1 MTSFLDSPLHLVPV
15 VAPKI
20 PNFIDEYLDYTRET
34 ECPTFF
40 HRWTAVTCLSAYLG
54 RDIYFQHGHF
64 TIHANL
70 YTMLIG
76 SPGTKKS
83 SAIKIG
89 AKLTA
94 QAGYTNFAAKKTRQ
108 EKFLL
113 DLAEQ
118 ADRHLGDED
127 GSGGDMLDQALFGGM
142 EASLGGS
149 NTIPDPDHTASMAR
163 YSNCPPCETFVAAD
177 EFNNFIGIGNND
189 FISILGELWDYDGIY
204 DYRLK
209 NSKSVYIPNPT
220 VTILGGNT
228 PTGFAQAFPTDTLG
242 QGFFSR
248 LLLVYGEPSGVKHT
262 FPPAPD
268 KVMQKKL
275 VAKMQLIKETVQ
287 GEMLLTDEAKELMEH
302 IYHNWVG
309 IDDLR
314 FEHYTNRRLTHLI
327 KLTLVCAAAR
337 ISNTIEAED
346 IIYANTL
353 LTFTEA
359 LMPKALGEFG
369 KARNS
374 DVTHKI
380 IVALDK
386 TLLPL
391 TLADLWKT
399 VQQDLESRNQLM
411 EIVNNL
417 IVAEKIQVAAGGY
430 LPIKKVL
437 HMRQDDHTLDWS
449 ILTETERGLL

>member
-1 MTSFLDSPLHLVPV
+1 MSTNFLDTPLQLVP
-15 VAPKI
+15 KSI
-20 PNFIDEYLDYTRET
+20 PREPDFIDLYLDYTAET

-54 RDIYFQHGHF
+54 RSLYFQHGHF
-64 TIHANL
+64 IIHPNL

-89 AKLTA
+89 AKLLSK
-94 QAGYTNFAAKKTRQ
+94 AGYTTFAAKKTRQ

-113 DLAEQ
+113 DMAEQ
-118 ADRHLGDED
+118 ADRFLGTDAEGLDLMDANLFGDE
-127 GSGGDMLDQALFGGM
+127 GGRDDNHLV
-142 EASLGGS
+142 S
-149 NTIPDPDHTASMAR
+149 TAR
-163 YSNCPPCETFVAAD
+163 YLDCPPCETFVAAD
-177 EFNNFIGIGNND
+177 EFNNFIGIGNTD

-220 VTILGGNT
+220 ITILGGNT
-228 PTGFAQAFPTDTLG
+228 PTGFSQAFPTDTLG

-262 FPPAPD
+262 FPPTPNLIA
-268 KVMQKKL
+268 QKN
-275 VAKMQLIKETVQ
+275 LIDWLHKIKQEVV
-287 GEMLLTDEAKELMEH
+287 GEVTLTLEARQLMEE
-302 IYHNWVG
+302 IYHNWEG

-314 FEHYTNRRLTHLI
+314 FEHYANRRLTHLI
-327 KLTLVCAAAR
+327 KLTIVLVASR
-337 ISNTIEAED
+337 VSTTIETKD

-353 LTFTEA
+353 LSFTEQ

-374 DVTHKI
+374 DITHKLML
-380 IVALDK
+380 ALDG
-386 TLLPL
+386 TVLPL
-391 TLADLWKT
+391 TLQALWK
-399 VQQDLESRNQLM
+399 VSHQDLDNRNQLVD
-411 EIVNNL
+411 IVNNL
-417 IVAEKIQVAAGGY
+417 LQAEKIQCVEGGY

-437 HMRQDDHTLDWS
+437 AQGTAGLIDWNL
-449 ILTETERGLL
+449 LTQTERGLL

>member
-1 MTSFLDSPLHLVPV
+1 MEANFLDSPLHLVP
-15 VAPKI
+15 KSKTRE
-20 PNFIDEYLDYTRET
+20 PNFIDEYLLYTAET

-40 HRWTAVTCLSAYLG
+40 HRWTAVTCLAAHLG
-54 RDIYFQHGHF
+54 RDIHFQHGHF
-64 TIHANL
+64 TIHPNI

-89 AKLTA
+89 AKLLA
-94 QAGYTNFAAKKTRQ
+94 QSGYVNFAAKKTRQ

-118 ADRHLGDED
+118 ADRYLGDDEL
-127 GSGGDMLDQALFGGM
+127 GEAGGDMLDDMLFG
-142 EASLGGS
+142 AGS
-149 NTIPDPDHTASMAR
+149 KQSGNIPDADHASQLSR
-163 YSNCPPCETFVAAD
+163 YATCPPCETFVAAD

-268 KVMQKKL
+268 TVVQAKL
-275 VAKMQLIKETVQ
+275 IASLHHIKEQVQ
-287 GEMLLTDEAKELMEH
+287 GEMILSAEARELMDY
-302 IYHNWVG
+302 IYHNWEG

-327 KLTLVCAAAR
+327 KLTLVCTAAR
-337 ISNTIEAED
+337 CSNTISADD
-346 IIYANTL
+346 IVYANTL
-353 LTFTEA
+353 LTFTEH

-386 TLLPL
+386 TTLPL
-391 TLADLWKT
+391 TLHDLWKT
-399 VQQDLESRNQLM
+399 VQQDLENRNQLI
-411 EIVNNL
+411 EIINNL
-417 IVAEKIQVAAGGY
+417 MVAEKIQVAQGGY
-430 LPIKKVL
+430 LPVKKVL
-437 HMRQDDHTLDWS
+437 DTESSDRTLDWS
-449 ILTETERGLL
+449 LLTDIERGLL

>member
-1 MTSFLDSPLHLVPV
+1 MPPANFLDSPLHLVPTTKV
-15 VAPKI
+15 VRSD
-20 PNFIDEYLDYTRET
+20 NFIDHYLDYTAKT

-40 HRWTAVTCLSAYLG
+40 HRWTAVSCLSAYLG
-54 RDIYFQHGHF
+54 RDLHFQHGHF
-64 TIHANL
+64 TIHPNL

-89 AKLTA
+89 AKLLA
-94 QAGYTNFAAKKTRQ
+94 QAGYTTFAAKKTRQ

-118 ADRHLGDED
+118 ADRYLGTDMDAE
-127 GSGGDMLDQALFGGM
+127 DMLDANLFGTA
-142 EASLGGS
+142 EGGRDE
-149 NTIPDPDHTASMAR
+149 NHLADGLR
-163 YSNCPPCETFVAAD
+163 YKDCPPCETFVAAD
-177 EFNNFIGIGNND
+177 EFNNFIGVGNTD
-189 FISILGELWDYDGIY
+189 FISILGELWDYDGVY

-228 PTGFAQAFPTDTLG
+228 PTGFSQAFPTDTLG

-248 LLLVYGEPSGVKHT
+248 LLLVYGEPSGVKYT

-268 KVMQKKL
+268 KVAQQK
-275 VAKMQLIKETVQ
+275 LIAYLHRIKQEVS
-287 GEMLLTDEAKELMEH
+287 GEATLTTAARELMEE
-302 IYHNWVG
+302 IYHTWGG

-327 KLTLVCAAAR
+327 QLTLVVTASRCSTE
-337 ISNTIEAED
+337 IDVED

-353 LTFTEA
+353 LSFTEQ

-374 DVTHKI
+374 DITHK
-380 IVALDK
+380 VMLALDAA
-386 TLLPL
+386 LMPL
-391 TLADLWKT
+391 TFQDLWK
-399 VQQDLESRNQLM
+399 VVHQDLENRNQMIEIINSLM
-411 EIVNNL
+411 I
-417 IVAEKIQVAAGGY
+417 AEKIQAAKGGY

-437 HMRQDDHTLDWS
+437 ATGAEGLVDWS
-449 ILTETERGLL
+449 LLTETERGLL

>member
-1 MTSFLDSPLHLVPV
+1 MSFLDTPLRLVTAAEPRE
-15 VAPKI
+15 
-20 PNFIDEYLDYTRET
+20 PNFIDEYLLYTEET

-40 HRWTAVTCLSAYLG
+40 HRWTAVTCLAAHLG
-54 RDIYFQHGHF
+54 RDIHFQHGHF
-64 TIHANL
+64 TIHPNI

-89 AKLTA
+89 AKLLS

-118 ADRHLGDED
+118 ADRYLGED
-127 GSGGDMLDQALFGGM
+127 GSDDGDMLDDMLFG
-142 EASLGGS
+142 AGS
-149 NTIPDPDHTASMAR
+149 KHAGNVPDPDHASQLSHYA
-163 YSNCPPCETFVAAD
+163 SCPPCETFVAAD

-228 PTGFAQAFPTDTLG
+228 PTGFAQAFPTDSLG

-268 KVMQKKL
+268 TVMQKKL
-275 VAKMQLIKETVQ
+275 IARLHMIKEQVK
-287 GEMLLTDEAKELMEH
+287 GEISLSAEARELMEY
-302 IYHNWVG
+302 IYHNWEG
-309 IDDLR
+309 LEDLR

-327 KLTLVCAAAR
+327 KLTLVCTASR
-337 ISNTIEAED
+337 CSTTIKPED

-353 LTFTEA
+353 LTFTEH

-380 IVALDK
+380 IVALEK
-386 TLLPL
+386 TVLPL
-391 TLADLWKT
+391 SMHDLWKL
-399 VQQDLESRNQLM
+399 VQQDLENRNQLM
-411 EIVNNL
+411 EIINNL
-417 IVAEKIQVAAGGY
+417 NVAEKIQVTQGGY
-430 LPIKKVL
+430 LPVRKVL
-437 HMRQDDHTLDWS
+437 DTERSDRTVDWS
-449 ILTETERGLL
+449 LLTDTERGLI

>member
-1 MTSFLDSPLHLVPV
+1 MSPTNFLDSPLLTVVPASKPRPPDFV
-15 VAPKI
+15 S
-20 PNFIDEYLDYTRET
+20 DYLEYTAET

-40 HRWTAVTCLSAYLG
+40 HRWTAITCLSAYLG
-54 RDIYFQHGHF
+54 RSIHFNHGHF
-64 TIHANL
+64 TIHPNL
-70 YTMLIG
+70 YTMLVG

-89 AKLTA
+89 AKLMS
-94 QAGYTNFAAKKTRQ
+94 QAGYATFAAKKTRQ

-113 DLAEQ
+113 DLADQ
-118 ADRHLGDED
+118 ADRYLGTEE
-127 GSGGDMLDQALFGGM
+127 GEGDMLDDILFGAG
-142 EASLGGS
+142 AKQSG
-149 NTIPDPDHTASMAR
+149 NIPDPDHAKSLAR
-163 YSNCPPCETFVAAD
+163 YAVCPPCETFVAAD
-177 EFNNFIGIGNND
+177 EFNNFIGVGNND

-262 FPPAPD
+262 FPPPPD
-268 KVMQKKL
+268 KVMQAKL
-275 VAKMQLIKETVQ
+275 IARLHHIKEQVS
-287 GEMLLTDEAKELMEH
+287 GEMHLSPEARDLMDT
-302 IYHNWVG
+302 IYHSWPG

-327 KLTLVCAAAR
+327 KLTLVVTAAR
-337 ISNTIEAED
+337 VATTIEAQD

-353 LTFTEA
+353 LSFTEQ

-374 DVTHKI
+374 DITHK
-380 IVALDK
+380 VMLALDN
-386 TLLPL
+386 TTLPL
-391 TLADLWKT
+391 DLQALWK
-399 VQQDLESRNQLM
+399 VAHQDLDNRNQL
-411 EIVNNL
+411 IDIINNL
-417 IVAEKIQVAAGGY
+417 MVAEKIQAAQGGY

-437 HMRQDDHTLDWS
+437 DTGSSSTLDWS
-449 ILTETERGLL
+449 LLTETERGLL

>member
-1 MTSFLDSPLHLVPV
+1 MSFLDTPLRLVTAA
-15 VAPKI
+15 APRA
-20 PNFIDEYLDYTRET
+20 PNFIDEYLLYTAET

-40 HRWTAVTCLSAYLG
+40 HRWTAVTCLAAHLG
-54 RDIYFQHGHF
+54 RDIHFQHGHF
-64 TIHANL
+64 TIHPNI

-89 AKLTA
+89 AKLLA
-94 QAGYTNFAAKKTRQ
+94 QAGYVNFAAKKTRQ

-118 ADRHLGDED
+118 ADRYLGDD
-127 GSGGDMLDQALFGGM
+127 DASGGDMLDDILFGTGAGSKYSGNVPDADH
-142 EASLGGS
+142 ASQLS
-149 NTIPDPDHTASMAR
+149 R
-163 YSNCPPCETFVAAD
+163 YGTCPPCETFVAAD

-268 KVMQKKL
+268 PLVQKHL
-275 VAKMQLIKETVQ
+275 VARLHSIKEQVQ
-287 GEMLLTDEAKELMEH
+287 GEMILSDPARELMEY
-302 IYHNWVG
+302 IYHNWEG

-327 KLTLVCAAAR
+327 KLTLVCTASR
-337 ISNTIEAED
+337 CSNTIESAD
-346 IIYANTL
+346 IVYANTL
-353 LTFTEA
+353 LTFTEH

-386 TLLPL
+386 TTMPL
-391 TLADLWKT
+391 TLHDLWKT
-399 VQQDLESRNQLM
+399 VQQDLENRNQLI
-411 EIVNNL
+411 EIINNL
-417 IVAEKIQVAAGGY
+417 MVAEKIQVAQGGY
-430 LPIKKVL
+430 LPVKKALNMESSDRTV
-437 HMRQDDHTLDWS
+437 DWTL
-449 ILTETERGLL
+449 LTDIERGLL